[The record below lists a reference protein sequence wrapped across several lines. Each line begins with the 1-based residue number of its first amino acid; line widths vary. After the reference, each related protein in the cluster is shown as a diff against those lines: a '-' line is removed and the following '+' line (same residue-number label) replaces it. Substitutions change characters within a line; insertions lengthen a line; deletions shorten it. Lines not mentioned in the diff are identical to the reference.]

1 MVKFIC
7 YVRVLDMNQR
17 MRRPIPQK
25 DSVSSS
31 SSSENDEPSSS
42 SSISGKLLPSESL
55 PWSGSEFRFGNPS
68 DFVINSNIF
77 ARMRVS
83 NWFKSVT
90 GRCTIDAHSSKK
102 FSFVEEVTILAMHSE
117 RSDAICC
124 SCQMKKLLKVRRK
137 QSSIMHYFW
146 NQLRLSTYNFWTMP
160 SDVLSSDKNWM

>member
-1 MVKFIC
+1 MLKFSC
-7 YVRVLDMNQR
+7 YVRVLDMSQKLQH
-17 MRRPIPQK
+17 PIPQN

-31 SSSENDEPSSS
+31 SSSKNDEPSSS
-42 SSISGKLLPSESL
+42 SSVSGKLLPSESL
-55 PWSGSEFRFGNPS
+55 PWSGSEVRFGNPS

-124 SCQMKKLLKVRRK
+124 SCQMKKLLKVRK
-137 QSSIMHYFW
+137 QSSIMHYVW
-146 NQLRLSTYNFWTMP
+146 TQLSLNTYNFWTMH
-160 SDVLSSDKNWM
+160 SDVVTSDKNWM

>member
-1 MVKFIC
+1 MSQK
-7 YVRVLDMNQR
+7 LQH
-17 MRRPIPQK
+17 PIPQN

-31 SSSENDEPSSS
+31 SSSKNDEPSSS
-42 SSISGKLLPSESL
+42 SSVSGKLLPSESL
-55 PWSGSEFRFGNPS
+55 PWSGSEVRFGNPS

-124 SCQMKKLLKVRRK
+124 SCQMKKLLKVRK
-137 QSSIMHYFW
+137 QSSIMHYVW
-146 NQLRLSTYNFWTMP
+146 TQLSLNTYNFWTMH
-160 SDVLSSDKNWM
+160 SDVVTSDKNWM

>member
-1 MVKFIC
+1 MSQK
-7 YVRVLDMNQR
+7 LQH
-17 MRRPIPQK
+17 PIPQN

-31 SSSENDEPSSS
+31 SSSKNDEPSSS
-42 SSISGKLLPSESL
+42 SSVSGKLLPSESL
-55 PWSGSEFRFGNPS
+55 PWSGSEVRFGNPS

-124 SCQMKKLLKVRRK
+124 SCQMKKLLKVRK
-137 QSSIMHYFW
+137 QPSSMHYVW
-146 NQLRLSTYNFWTMP
+146 KQLSLNTYNFCGMH
-160 SDVLSSDKNWM
+160 SDIVTSEKNWM